1 MLEPALGLGWA
12 SRPASRACACVWSR
26 LGLRGVPGPVRAL
39 WPAGVRHG
47 VCEGWERR
55 HCGCGCRRSQL
66 VVGRSGWCSRLSCL
80 RVCMFSLA
88 GFAAFPRFRSPQG
101 SVQSFRASPRVGW
114 RGSEAGRAG
123 LWGECKGGA
132 GARLQTHNRGD
143 SHGRSQAGGRFRH
156 LAACRG
162 RRQALWEIV
171 RSILPEGPGKALRAL
186 PAAFWCR
193 LPWPLC

>member
-1 MLEPALGLGWA
+1 MVSCGGVRVSPAGIPRGCVWTLRA
-12 SRPASRACACVWSR
+12 PACRVCACAAGTAVSRGDVLVARGCGGARVGGGRWRAFFVVWR
-26 LGLRGVPGPVRAL
+26 LGGQK
-39 WPAGVRHG
+39 
-47 VCEGWERR
+47 
-55 HCGCGCRRSQL
+55 S
-66 VVGRSGWCSRLSCL
+66 
-80 RVCMFSLA
+80 
-88 GFAAFPRFRSPQG
+88 FRTTRICDQN
-101 SVQSFRASPRVGW
+101 FRASPPVGW